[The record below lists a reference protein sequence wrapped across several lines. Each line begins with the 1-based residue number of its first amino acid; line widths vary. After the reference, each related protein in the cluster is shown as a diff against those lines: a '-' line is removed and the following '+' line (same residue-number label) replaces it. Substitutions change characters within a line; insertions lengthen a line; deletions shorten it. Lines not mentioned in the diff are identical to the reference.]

1 MKFCSSNKSFLN
13 AGEDAFD
20 SSPPSL
26 PPPPPPPPARHSIT
40 EHTKPSGSGSRPPS
54 GHELFPHPG
63 RNIKKNIY
71 FISFIPEVKLLH
83 SKVLISLQNAF
94 LFSIL
99 YRYIRN
105 SFPLFFLTVFEW
117 WS

>member
-1 MKFCSSNKSFLN
+1 MKFCSSNKSSLN

-54 GHELFPHPG
+54 GHELFLHPG
-63 RNIKKNIY
+63 RNIKNIFY
-71 FISFIPEVKLLH
+71 FIYSRSKLLFG
-83 SKVLISLQNAF
+83 KVVIRLQKSV
-94 LFSIL
+94 LSSTQHTDI
-99 YRYIRN
+99 
-105 SFPLFFLTVFEW
+105 
-117 WS
+117 